1 VSLICSVR
9 ECRAALVRDARR
21 FVCAN
26 DHSFDLA
33 RSGYLNLLQPQ
44 DKRSKT
50 PGDSEQAVAARRRF
64 LDSGAT
70 DPLVTSVVATL
81 PLARSASLL
90 DVGCG
95 EGRHLAA
102 FRQAYGIDGC
112 GTDLS
117 IPAIDL
123 AAKRYRGLFW
133 VVANADRFL
142 PWSDDSFDALTSITA
157 RLNPEEF
164 HRVLRPDGILLL
176 ALPAPDD
183 LIELREAVLG
193 EPQERD
199 RVGRTVESFAP
210 FFTLERHERV
220 AHRALLSSDALTD
233 VMTSSYRG
241 LRPRE
246 RVRLEELSQM
256 HVTMARDVL
265 VMRPA

>member
-1 VSLICSVR
+1 MSLICSVR
-9 ECRAALVRDARR
+9 ECRTALERDARR

-26 DHSFDLA
+26 GHSFDLA

-50 PGDSEQAVAARRRF
+50 PGDSEEAVAARRRF

-70 DPLVTSVVATL
+70 DPLVDSVVATL
-81 PLARSASLL
+81 PLAQGASLL

-123 AAKRYRGLFW
+123 AARRYRDLFW

-142 PWSDDSFDALTSITA
+142 PWADGSFDALTSITA

-164 HRVLRPDGILLL
+164 HRVLRPDGVLLL
-176 ALPAPDD
+176 ALPAPED

-199 RVGRTVESFAP
+199 RVARTVETFAP
-210 FFTLERHERV
+210 LFELERRERV
-220 AHRALLSSDALTD
+220 THRVVLSSGSLTD

-246 RVRLEELSQM
+246 RVRLEGLSDMQ
-256 HVTMARDVL
+256 VTMARDVL
-265 VMRPA
+265 LMRPV